1 MAEADGQPPRGPRIE
16 HPLVPA
22 SEPELVVDAAGLDAV
37 LEACR
42 DAGACAFDTEFIGEE
57 TYVPKICLV
66 QVATTDRV
74 WLLDPM
80 AGLDV
85 TRAWELVADPE
96 VCTVVH
102 AGQQDLEPA
111 LRLLGRPPASV
122 IDTQVAAAFLD
133 LPHPLSL
140 AAVVEMF
147 VGVRLGK
154 GLTFTRWDRRPLSPA
169 HLGYAADD
177 VLYLMAAWRAME
189 ESLESLGRLDWVRAE
204 CAEQVAPDRFGFDL
218 DRRTERVIGTRNYRP
233 RQVAVVR
240 GLLEMRDGAA
250 RERNVPPRT
259 FLQDDVV
266 LRLAKD
272 MPEAVS
278 KLDQIKGLP
287 WPVVESHGQAIIDLI
302 ADVKRR
308 DPSELP
314 ARVTDEESVRDRVAI
329 DAAWSAAQVICRAA
343 GVDPGLVSGRRDIAR
358 AWFTHRRGG
367 DAASLFSGWR
377 REVLGDPLAALLAGR
392 GTVDVRWQDA
402 ALRPASDD

>member
-1 MAEADGQPPRGPRIE
+1 MAEADERGPRGPRID

-22 SEPELVVDAAGLDAV
+22 TEPELVVDAAGLEEV
-37 LEACR
+37 LRACR
-42 DAGACAFDTEFIGEE
+42 EAGGCAFDTEFIGEE
-57 TYVPKICLV
+57 TYVPRICLV

-74 WLLDPM
+74 WLLDPI

-85 TRAWELVADPE
+85 TPAWELVADPD

-111 LRLLGRPPASV
+111 IRLLDRPPANV
-122 IDTQVAAAFLD
+122 IDTQIAAAFLD

-154 GLTFTRWDRRPLSPA
+154 GLTFTRWDRRPLSAA

-177 VLYLMAAWRAME
+177 VLYLMAAWHAMRE
-189 ESLESLGRLDWVRAE
+189 QLESFGRLGWVEAE
-204 CAEQVAPDRFGFDL
+204 CAEQVAPERFGFDL

-240 GLLEMRDGAA
+240 GLLEMRDEAA
-250 RERNVPPRT
+250 RERNVPPRS
-259 FLQDDVV
+259 LLRDEVI
-266 LRLAKD
+266 LRLAKE
-272 MPEAVS
+272 MPEAVA
-278 KLDQIKGLP
+278 KLDQVKGLP
-287 WPVVESHGQAIIDLI
+287 WPVVESHGSAIIDLI
-302 ADVKRR
+302 ADVKQR

-314 ARVTDEESVRDRVAI
+314 SRVSDEESVRDRVAI

-367 DAASLFSGWR
+367 DPAALFSGWR
-377 REVLGDPLAALLAGR
+377 REVLGDPLAGLLAGR
-392 GTVDVRWQDA
+392 GTVDVRWDDA
-402 ALRPASDD
+402 ALRPADGD